1 MYIRTCLF
9 WNPQKT
15 RNMCNYYSR
24 PVGAAGGER
33 QDVCW
38 RRLAV
43 CRHGRV
49 GDRRPRRGRP
59 RGPAAPDSHRGR
71 VSAAD
76 RGAGHGRRRA
86 ERAAAEART
95 DESRRR
101 GVAAESQVR
110 CAVSSCTCR
119 SEITSVN
126 ISIYITSFINGYVSI
141 RHTFIRLY
149 LSEYQYLYN
158 IIY

>member
-1 MYIRTCLF
+1 M
-9 WNPQKT
+9 
-15 RNMCNYYSR
+15 
-24 PVGAAGGER
+24 
-33 QDVCW
+33 
-38 RRLAV
+38 
-43 CRHGRV
+43 
-49 GDRRPRRGRP
+49 
-59 RGPAAPDSHRGR
+59 
-71 VSAAD
+71 SAAD

-110 CAVSSCTCR
+110 WAVSIAR
-119 SEITSVN
+119 AGRDITSVN

-141 RHTFIRLY
+141 GHMFIRLY